1 MKNYLLGYAD
11 YFHALY
17 CPNNVYDDGVVIG
30 ENEAAV
36 RDVTFVVTDK
46 C

>member
-17 CPNNVYDDGVVIG
+17 CPNNVYGVIG
-30 ENEAAV
+30 ENESAV